1 MTDKEKAP
9 GTPSLVCKK
18 CQQPMTMGKVVVSYL
33 GAKFPIELLRCPS
46 CGLIYVPE
54 SLATGK
60 MEQVEQSLEDK

>member
-1 MTDKEKAP
+1 MTDKQKASD
-9 GTPSLVCKK
+9 TPSLVCQK

>member
-1 MTDKEKAP
+1 LQKVPAGDDD
-9 GTPSLVCKK
+9 
-18 CQQPMTMGKVVVSYL
+18 GKVVVSYL
-33 GAKFPIELLRCPS
+33 GAKFPIELLKCPS